1 MESEEVRAGEEMR
14 KKANFVVMTKSKY
27 MRVICMKCKS
37 DQMLYNKIAT
47 VVKCNK
53 CGAVIAE
60 PTGGEARILAK
71 VVEVL
76 S

>member
-1 MESEEVRAGEEMR
+1 MESEEIRAGENM
-14 KKANFVVMTKSKY
+14 NLVQMPKSKY
-27 MRVICMKCKS
+27 MRVICKKCKS
-37 DQMLYNKIAT
+37 DQMIYNKVAT

-53 CGAVIAE
+53 CGNVLAE
-60 PTGGEARILAK
+60 PTGGEARILGK